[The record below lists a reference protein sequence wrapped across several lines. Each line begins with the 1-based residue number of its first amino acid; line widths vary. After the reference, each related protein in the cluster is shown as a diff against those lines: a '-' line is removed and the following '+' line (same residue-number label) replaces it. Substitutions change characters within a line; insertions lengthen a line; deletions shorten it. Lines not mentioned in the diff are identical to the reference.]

1 MECTHLIAKAVASQ
15 LVHSYQGV
23 FTHRQKMRK
32 GVHAQGPHSVPF
44 CIYIYIHMYACLS
57 PGWTVVS
64 LSSDSLPI
72 LPRGLRQPGLPEPH
86 SHRSQSATSLHVNSS
101 GDDRQVWV
109 LGFTLAV
116 LPWKSNLRRSGR
128 RLWHL
133 GNPQQ

>member
-1 MECTHLIAKAVASQ
+1 MHSLDRKSCRFTACAFVPRRIYASPKNEKR
-15 LVHSYQGV
+15 GA
-23 FTHRQKMRK
+23 RP
-32 GVHAQGPHSVPF
+32 GPPQRTF
-44 CIYIYIHMYACLS
+44 LYIYIHMYACLS